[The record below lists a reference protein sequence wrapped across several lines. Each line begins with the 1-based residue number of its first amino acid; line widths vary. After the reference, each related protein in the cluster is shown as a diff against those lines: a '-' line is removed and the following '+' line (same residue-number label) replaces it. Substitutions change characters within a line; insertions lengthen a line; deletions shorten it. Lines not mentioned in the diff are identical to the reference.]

1 MDKTAWMDPPWS
13 NSGQH
18 EMREVERRRAEKM
31 READRARM
39 DRIEAKLDML
49 LGNVPA
55 PGVRV
60 YDADGVDVTRSYEIT
75 LDFSGHKMKFTRPPT
90 ADEVIESLQV
100 MRLLPD
106 GPHWLYAQDPH
117 APAKFNKIMPTEYL
131 SRSCRIQAQQVQ
143 EKIPA

>member
-1 MDKTAWMDPPWS
+1 MEKDPGIDP
-13 NSGQH
+13 
-18 EMREVERRRAEKM
+18 RAEGKYLE
-31 READRARM
+31 RLRAENQRKADHERM

-49 LGNVPA
+49 LGNAPA
-55 PGVRV
+55 HGVRV
-60 YDADGVDVTRSYEIT
+60 YDADGVDITRSYEIT

-117 APAKFNKIMPTEYL
+117 TPAKYNRMMPTEYVP
-131 SRSCRIQAQQVQ
+131 RSCKVQAQYVV
-143 EKIPA
+143 EAIPA